1 MVALLGSGAEGDA
14 DVADAL
20 GTDAGAASHHLI
32 QVYLH
37 LLVVRQLSVHQEHSE
52 VAEELLGLGEVDGDD
67 LRHEVWGALVLE
79 LLQLQELLIQHSLVE
94 EQGEQAIHFGPQ
106 EVHTPPQHP
115 QWKPR
120 FGSSLATSPLPQSE
134 RETFFPLFPGF

>member
-1 MVALLGSGAEGDA
+1 
-14 DVADAL
+14 
-20 GTDAGAASHHLI
+20 
-32 QVYLH
+32 
-37 LLVVRQLSVHQEHSE
+37 
-52 VAEELLGLGEVDGDD
+52 
-67 LRHEVWGALVLE
+67 LE
-79 LLQLQELLIQHSLVE
+79 LLQLQELLIQHSLPTQTPHINQNELHMKSPLKATHPGEAEEENMEVKRNKDLVE